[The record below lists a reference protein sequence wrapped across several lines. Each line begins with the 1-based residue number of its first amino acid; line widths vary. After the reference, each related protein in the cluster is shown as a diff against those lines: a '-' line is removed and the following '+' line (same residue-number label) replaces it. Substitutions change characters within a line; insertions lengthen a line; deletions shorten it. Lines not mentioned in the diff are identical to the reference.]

1 MSEHPHGVTAFT
13 GFKLQAQDPGQK
25 NDKENGK
32 QKDSAAELGTGVS
45 VARTFD
51 PPQDKSPTTMSPT
64 VTDLSEDAHSF
75 KSPPVPTGWTAKST
89 HPIYKTVETMLN
101 YSTGLT
107 ASLELAEDRGSCYIF
122 SSGKS
127 YYIWNTTSE
136 DGWRILNA
144 KDRDE
149 LYTNVANGRLE
160 LEELP
165 DFGSDLEG

>member
-1 MSEHPHGVTAFT
+1 
-13 GFKLQAQDPGQK
+13 
-25 NDKENGK
+25 
-32 QKDSAAELGTGVS
+32 
-45 VARTFD
+45 
-51 PPQDKSPTTMSPT
+51 MSPT
-64 VTDLSEDAHSF
+64 VADISEDAHSS
-75 KSPPVPTGWTAKST
+75 KSPPVPTGWTAGFT
-89 HPIYKTVETMLN
+89 DNNNAETMLN

-107 ASLELAEDRGSCYIF
+107 ANLELTEDGGSRYIF

-127 YYIWNTTSE
+127 YYLWNTTSE

-149 LYTNVANGRLE
+149 FYINVAKGKGGLE